1 MLKSLTDTKEHPIH
15 KGYFISSEGKVFSYW
30 RRNSQHT
37 FFIDY
42 GSTSPK
48 EMKQRVQ
55 RGYYVISTKGST
67 YFVHKLVA
75 ETFLPNPNDYPM
87 VNHID
92 ENKLNNV
99 VNNLEWCTAEQNQQH
114 SFAKD
119 YVIEEVATGNIFRVH
134 GFKKFCREN
143 NMSERI
149 FKLTYYGGRNHHKGY
164 KLLKIIDTRPRAN
177 LSN

>member
-1 MLKSLTDTKEHPIH
+1 LIGIKEHPLH

-30 RRNSQHT
+30 RRNSRHT

-42 GSTSPK
+42 DNTSPK

-55 RGYYVISTKGST
+55 RGYYALNIKGSI

-75 ETFLPNPNDYPM
+75 ETFLSNHNNYPM

-92 ENKLNNV
+92 ENKLNNN
-99 VNNLEWCTAEQNQQH
+99 VNNLEWCSAEQNQQH

-119 YVIEEVATGNIFRVH
+119 YVIEEVATGCILRVR
-134 GFKKFCREN
+134 GFKKFCREH
-143 NMSERI
+143 NMSEGMFRR
-149 FKLTYYGGRNHHKGY
+149 TYYGQRNHHKGY
-164 KLLKIIDTRPRAN
+164 KLLEIIDTRPRSNN
-177 LSN
+177 LKS

>member
-1 MLKSLTDTKEHPIH
+1 MSKSLIGIKEHPIH
-15 KGYFISSEGKVFSYW
+15 KGYFISSEGKVFSNW
-30 RRNSQHT
+30 RRNSRHT

-42 GSTSPK
+42 GNTSPK

-55 RGYYVISTKGST
+55 RGYYIIGIKSHQ
-67 YFVHKLVA
+67 YYVHKLVA
-75 ETFLPNPNDYPM
+75 ETFLSNPNDCHM

-92 ENKLNNV
+92 ENKLNNN

-119 YVIEEVATGNIFRVH
+119 YVIEEVATGSIFKVR

-143 NMSERI
+143 NMSEGMFRM
-149 FKLTYYGGRNHHKGY
+149 TYYGKRNHHKGY
-164 KLLKIIDTRPRAN
+164 KLLEIIDTRPRVN